1 MSDET
6 MDVTGMTPSELE
18 AAVREWAQHLS
29 PARASGLYVASS
41 LLAAATLTR
50 ARGTSVLDTV
60 AEAFP
65 AEEQTRELVGA
76 LIDLGAAFAAG
87 YSSLRPSWSIV
98 QVARTCERDFRH
110 KALAYFEERGLDTEC
125 LG

>member
-1 MSDET
+1 

-29 PARASGLYVASS
+29 PARAAGLYVASS
-41 LLAAATLTR
+41 LLAAATVTGG
-50 ARGTSVLDTV
+50 RGTSVLDTMAAAYPV
-60 AEAFP
+60 
-65 AEEQTRELVGA
+65 EEQTRELVGA
-76 LIDLGAAFAAG
+76 LIDLGATIATG
-87 YSSLRPSWSIV
+87 YSALRPSWSIV
-98 QVARTCERDFRH
+98 EVARSCERDFRH